1 MMSAFLEIDGLR
13 SGYGSIEI
21 LHDLSLRMDAGEY
34 VAVVGANGAGKTT
47 LLRSISGLVKVAAG
61 SISLDGSNL
70 GAKPAYKV
78 PSLGIAHVPE
88 GRQVFPGLT
97 VLDNLMTGAWLR
109 RGKVE
114 RQESLELVMSL
125 FPRLKE
131 RVKQLAGTLSGG
143 EQQMLAVGR
152 AMMLRPR
159 LMMLDEPSQG
169 LAPKV
174 VGEMYERLAQVHAS
188 GTTILLVEQNT
199 TAALKYSQRAYVL
212 EHGRIVL
219 EGTSAELRGND
230 EVRKAFLGI

>member
-1 MMSAFLEIDGLR
+1 MAVFLEIDGLR
-13 SGYGSIEI
+13 SGYGNIEI
-21 LHDLSLRMDAGEY
+21 LHDLSLRMESGEY

-47 LLRSISGLVKVAAG
+47 LLRSISGLVKITGG
-61 SISLDGSNL
+61 SITLDGADL
-70 GAKPAYKV
+70 TAKPAYKV
-78 PSLGIAHVPE
+78 PSVGIAHVPE

-109 RGKVE
+109 RDKAE

-159 LMMLDEPSQG
+159 LIMLDEPSQG

-219 EGTSAELRGND
+219 SGASADLRGND
-230 EVRKAFLGI
+230 DVRKAFLGI